1 MDLRQL
7 TIFREVAK
15 QLSFTRAA
23 VSLNYVQSNVTA
35 QIHALEEELGQ
46 SLFGR
51 LGRQVVL
58 TDAGLQLMDYAERLL
73 MLAEEAQ
80 TAISTGTVPQGTL
93 RIGSSETLCI
103 YRLPVL
109 LRTYRQMY
117 PRVHLI
123 FRSTSNAERRRLVHE
138 GQIDVAFMLDE
149 AGSESRFGDEKLTH
163 EPVWIVAAPDH
174 PFVERQ
180 SIEPADLE
188 DADLLLSEAGCAY
201 RDLLDRILNR
211 ARIYPAT
218 MMEFSSMEAVK
229 QCVMTGLGISILP
242 AIAVASEV
250 EQGRLRTLSWT
261 GPDLTISSHMVWHKN
276 KWLSPSL
283 KAFLELARTLLQ
295 APTLSPNCQD
305 G

>member
-46 SLFGR
+46 LLFGR

-109 LRTYRQMY
+109 LRTYRLMY

-149 AGSESRFGDEKLTH
+149 AGSESRFGD
-163 EPVWIVAAPDH
+163 
-174 PFVERQ
+174 
-180 SIEPADLE
+180 
-188 DADLLLSEAGCAY
+188 
-201 RDLLDRILNR
+201 
-211 ARIYPAT
+211 
-218 MMEFSSMEAVK
+218 
-229 QCVMTGLGISILP
+229 
-242 AIAVASEV
+242 
-250 EQGRLRTLSWT
+250 
-261 GPDLTISSHMVWHKN
+261 
-276 KWLSPSL
+276 
-283 KAFLELARTLLQ
+283 
-295 APTLSPNCQD
+295 
-305 G
+305 